1 MCIIYEHNIKIKHSR
16 KFWAQ
21 SGLQFSAFL
30 AWKKNLSLLGM
41 CPLYILLLALLPQL
55 ALGEFLQDLIVA
67 LWKYNCTI
75 LPHFTVYHS
84 FSSKLKEKK
93 VVCKNF
99 LTTCS
104 CTAVLL
110 LLSLNFW

>member
-16 KFWAQ
+16 KFCVQ
-21 SGLQFSAFL
+21 SGMQFSAFL
-30 AWKKNLSLLGM
+30 ARKNLSLPGM

-55 ALGEFLQDLIVA
+55 ALGEFLHDLIVA

-75 LPHFTVYHS
+75 LPRFMVYHL

-93 VVCKNF
+93 
-99 LTTCS
+99 L
-104 CTAVLL
+104 
-110 LLSLNFW
+110 

>member
-1 MCIIYEHNIKIKHSR
+1 MSITLKLSTPES
-16 KFWAQ
+16 
-21 SGLQFSAFL
+21 SGLNLDCNFL
-30 AWKKNLSLLGM
+30 LFLPGKKNLSLLGM

-93 VVCKNF
+93 
-99 LTTCS
+99 S
-104 CTAVLL
+104 CM
-110 LLSLNFW
+110 